1 MNSRLKRQQRKRLND
16 LVTTIQNLETS
27 NKQNTTQKTRDSLFI
42 ARQEL
47 RTLLISR
54 QQNRLCALKA
64 NSYRCGNK
72 AGKLLANQLKDK
84 ITRQKIQHMHNPKSG
99 KIVSNP
105 KEIADSFS
113 DYYES
118 LYNLKDDPVTHQ
130 PSEDVISDFLASI
143 SLPKLS
149 QTDLT
154 WLNLPFTIPEI
165 DKLIRSMPHNKS
177 SGPDGYSSEYYQL
190 FHTELSPY
198 LKQVFDAA
206 ISKASLP
213 QEMLTATIITLPKPG
228 KDPSLPQNFRPI
240 SLLNVD
246 VKIYAKLIANR
257 LSILLPKLIN
267 QDQVGFVSGR
277 QANDATRRM
286 INIIHSAE
294 KSKMPS
300 LLLTLDAEKA
310 FDRVHWGYLVRVLE
324 KFNTMGPIQK
334 AIRALYSSPSAYVYT
349 EGMFSKNFQITNGT
363 RQGCPLSP
371 LIFALIMEPLAEKI
385 RTHPEIQGISSRH
398 QQHRISLF
406 ADNVILTLSNPY
418 QSLRAAHDTLAKF
431 SEISYYK
438 VNASKSNILGIAINN
453 PTKTAIQHDIPYPW
467 APESIPYLG
476 VQLTSS
482 ITKLYEANYFP
493 LISKIQQELSKI
505 QKHYLTWGGHLAAY
519 KMLISPK
526 LTYFFRALP
535 IPIPTSFFTAMQKQ
549 LLNFVWAGKRARF
562 PVSLQR
568 LHKSVGG
575 LGTPSLKDYYMAA
588 ILDQLKGW
596 FEQPTT
602 KPWCQLE
609 QSWLFPHT
617 PRSILIAQNL
627 SKSKIVIDHPTIQ
640 ASLYAWS
647 YLKETTQANL
657 HSTKVPIPLSSLHW
671 LISNISLGHWL
682 QGDTLQLKDITK
694 DDKLLKFSD
703 IQNKPLNF

>member
-1 MNSRLKRQQRKRLND
+1 
-16 LVTTIQNLETS
+16 
-27 NKQNTTQKTRDSLFI
+27 
-42 ARQEL
+42 
-47 RTLLISR
+47 
-54 QQNRLCALKA
+54 
-64 NSYRCGNK
+64 
-72 AGKLLANQLKDK
+72 
-84 ITRQKIQHMHNPKSG
+84 
-99 KIVSNP
+99 
-105 KEIADSFS
+105 
-113 DYYES
+113 
-118 LYNLKDDPVTHQ
+118 
-130 PSEDVISDFLASI
+130 
-143 SLPKLS
+143 
-149 QTDLT
+149 
-154 WLNLPFTIPEI
+154 
-165 DKLIRSMPHNKS
+165 
-177 SGPDGYSSEYYQL
+177 
-190 FHTELSPY
+190 
-198 LKQVFDAA
+198 
-206 ISKASLP
+206 
-213 QEMLTATIITLPKPG
+213 MLTATIITLPKPG

-267 QDQVGFVSGR
+267 QDQEGFVSGR

-294 KSKMPS
+294 KLKMPS

-324 KFNTMGPIQK
+324 KFNIMGPIQK
-334 AIRALYSSPSAYVYT
+334 AIRASYSSPSAYVYT

-371 LIFALIMEPLAEKI
+371 LIFALVMEPLAEKI

-406 ADNVILTLSNPY
+406 ADDVILTLSNPY
-418 QSLRAAHDTLAKF
+418 QSLRAAQDTLDKF

-438 VNASKSNILGIAINN
+438 VNASKSIILGIGIDN
-453 PTKTAIQHDIPYPW
+453 PTKTAIQQDIPYPW
-467 APESIPYLG
+467 ATESISYLG
-476 VQLTSS
+476 VQLTST

-493 LISKIQQELSKI
+493 LISKMQQELSKI
-505 QKHYLTWGGHLAAY
+505 QKHYLTWGGRLAAY
-519 KMLISPK
+519 KMLILPK
-526 LTYFFRALP
+526 LIYFFRALP

-575 LGTPSLKDYYMAA
+575 LGTPSLKDYYMEA

-617 PRSILIAQNL
+617 PRSLLIAQNVA
-627 SKSKIVIDHPTIQ
+627 KSKIVIDHPTIQ
-640 ASLYAWS
+640 ASLDAWA
-647 YLKETTQANL
+647 YLKETPQANL
-657 HSTKVPIPLSSLHW
+657 NSSKVHIPLSSLHW
-671 LISNISLGHWL
+671 LIPNISLGHWP
-682 QGDTLQLKDITK
+682 QGDTLQLIDITK
-694 DDKLLKFSD
+694 DDKILKFSD
-703 IQNKPLNF
+703 IQNKVRIPASEFLTYSQIASIFGQLNRNNHPIPTKTWKYLTSNNPKAKGISLFYDTLNSKSVFVKHNSQHKWEKEMGKVFTEKQWLDAIKCNHQFSRCANYDERAQKILARWYYTPYIVATFSDTGSSLCWRGCGQVGTLAHMVWACPNLRGFWSAVFKLIARITGVITRPTIEKAILSINMSEYPI